1 MQPAPSEPCEHCSR
15 LLIHPVVTTCPR
27 GRTAALRAID
37 GVRSLGREVAAEL
50 ASADAAHLVA
60 FKREADAK
68 AKAKGRK
75 RAGRHLPATPGC
87 NFAEADRSPAQ
98 VHRKRETGVMPVCPL
113 HDVIHYR
120 GHADVPGQRLG
131 RRFRGT
137 RRGRALQI
145 LPGVEAR
152 TVRGVEPDRVLERR
166 QMHVPVVSV
175 RSALSSEDAEV
186 LLFLLDGAKPRKIAA
201 ERGLTPRQA
210 KTVIERIRRRL
221 GPCEYDIRALEA
233 TWSDETQ
240 ARAAV
245 SEGSGPDV
253 DERIMHS
260 D

>member
-98 VHRKRETGVMPVCPL
+98 VHRKRETGVMPVCP
-113 HDVIHYR
+113 
-120 GHADVPGQRLG
+120 G
-131 RRFRGT
+131 
-137 RRGRALQI
+137 
-145 LPGVEAR
+145 
-152 TVRGVEPDRVLERR
+152 
-166 QMHVPVVSV
+166 S
-175 RSALSSEDAEV
+175 
-186 LLFLLDGAKPRKIAA
+186 
-201 ERGLTPRQA
+201 
-210 KTVIERIRRRL
+210 
-221 GPCEYDIRALEA
+221 
-233 TWSDETQ
+233 
-240 ARAAV
+240 V
-245 SEGSGPDV
+245 SEGAFAGHGAAGRCKSSRALRRARFAASSPTVFLSGDRCTSRSYRSEV
-253 DERIMHS
+253 HS
-260 D
+260 QARMRKCCFSC